1 MTILI
6 VMNHFFMDLH
16 VHGYNRHT
24 INTSSKLNSGSFMPA
39 HSPSNFLDQLV
50 SSLDHGLRSTFSKP
64 NAKRRSPASELR
76 EDPIA
81 MDTELQRKS
90 AELMRVNHVGEVCA
104 QALYQGQ
111 ALTSRSAAIRAK
123 MQHAA
128 DEEIDH
134 LNWCYQRL
142 EELDSHTSYLNPVW
156 YLGSFALG
164 VGAGLA
170 GDKWSLGFL
179 AETEKQVVEHLE
191 SHLDRLPKE
200 DIVSRRVVS
209 QMAIDEAQHAE
220 MAEQSG
226 AAELPEPI
234 KRLMRGTAKI
244 MTTISEKI

>member
-1 MTILI
+1 MTQ
-6 VMNHFFMDLH
+6 HAP
-16 VHGYNRHT
+16 
-24 INTSSKLNSGSFMPA
+24 KLFI
-39 HSPSNFLDQLV
+39 DQLF

-64 NAKRRSPASELR
+64 VAKRASPAANHSH
-76 EDPIA
+76 DPIA
-81 MDTELQRKS
+81 NSESLRQSS

-111 ALTSRSAAIRAK
+111 ALTSRSPTVRAK

-134 LNWCYQRL
+134 LNWCYQRI

-164 VGAGLA
+164 IGAGLA

-191 SHLDRLPKE
+191 SHLERLPE
-200 DIVSRRVVS
+200 QDSISRAVVA
-209 QMAIDEAQHAE
+209 QMAKDEAKHAE
-220 MAEQSG
+220 MAIESG
-226 AAELPEPI
+226 AADLPQPI
-234 KRLMRGTAKI
+234 KNLMRASAKI
-244 MTTISEKI
+244 MTSISEKI